1 MSQTIL
7 ETALTQMEDF
17 LEQVESSEQVQKKD
31 VEKIIDTLTTLESFD
46 TEVSTLYMKETRQYF
61 EAVNASLDDDPTRAI
76 DEGKAT
82 DIVLEFRYNLEE
94 DMPE

>member
-61 EAVNASLDDDPTRAI
+61 EAVKASLEDDPTRAI

-94 DMPE
+94 DVPE